1 MAREETEMV
10 TQAVEDRPKLSVNSS
25 NKEEMFEMDLER

>member
-1 MAREETEMV
+1 MV
-10 TQAVEDRPKLSVNSS
+10 TQAVKDRPELGVNSS